1 MLNIN
6 LYIYGS
12 NNFHKIISDLNIF
25 KKVYIGKKFEFEET
39 SVAIVFV
46 NSFSSRDLKFFYKL
60 KLPVIFISTNEE
72 KRNKINLNNFSLF
85 LKTPIE
91 IQNFIKISKILFSKF
106 NYLKTSQVPINN
118 YILNSNER
126 FLEKEKKK
134 IKLTEIEVK
143 LILFIKNFNGTSK
156 EQILENV
163 WKKKANLDSH
173 AFETCLHRLRK
184 KIRANYD
191 DDKFINFKN
200 EKYYLS

>member
-60 KLPVIFISTNEE
+60 KLPIIFISTNEE

-91 IQNFIKISKILFSKF
+91 IQNFIEISKILFSKF

-134 IKLTEIEVK
+134 IKLTEK
-143 LILFIKNFNGTSK
+143 R
-156 EQILENV
+156 
-163 WKKKANLDSH
+163 D
-173 AFETCLHRLRK
+173 
-184 KIRANYD
+184 
-191 DDKFINFKN
+191 
-200 EKYYLS
+200 